1 MRASDQSLPLALLRA
16 RESAMAFFR
25 PVLNANAL
33 TEQQWRVMRILT
45 ESQSLEFHALAE
57 KSCIL
62 PPSLT
67 GILTRLERTGL
78 VRRRRLAAD
87 QRRLIVTLSARGRK
101 RVARVSSE
109 VEARYREIEASFGTR
124 RMAALLVL
132 LRGLVRL
139 RPRAPLR
146 PRASAGGH

>member
-1 MRASDQSLPLALLRA
+1 
-16 RESAMAFFR
+16 MAFFR
-25 PVLNANAL
+25 PVLNSYAL
-33 TEQQWRVMRILT
+33 TEQQWRVIRILA
-45 ESQSLEFHALAE
+45 EHRSLEFQALAA

-67 GILTRLERTGL
+67 GILTRLERMGL

-87 QRRLIVTLSARGRK
+87 QRRLIVTLSTRGRQ

-124 RMAALLVL
+124 RMASLLEL
-132 LRGLVRL
+132 LRAIVHL
-139 RPRAPLR
+139 RPGETLR
-146 PRASAGGH
+146 TGPSAGGH